1 MIWVKYEGSCWAFSA
16 VAAVEGIHQIKT
28 KRLES
33 LSEQELVDC
42 DRVDNG
48 CNGGFMGDAFKFIIE
63 NRGITTESMYPYR
76 RDNGTCRTK
85 NIENDRKVKITGY
98 DNVRKDES
106 ALLKAVSNQ
115 PVSVGIDASGLPMRF
130 YDSGF
135 FTGNCGTKIDHG
147 VTVVGYGT
155 TEDGTNY
162 WLAKNSWGTSWG
174 ENGYIRMQGDVQAKE
189 GLCGIAKQ
197 ASYPTI

>member
-1 MIWVKYEGSCWAFSA
+1 MKYEGSCWAFSA

-76 RDNGTCRTK
+76 GDNGTCRTK

>member
-1 MIWVKYEGSCWAFSA
+1 MKYEGSCWAFSA

-63 NRGITTESMYPYR
+63 NRGITTEPMYPYR
-76 RDNGTCRTK
+76 GDNGTCRTK

>member
-1 MIWVKYEGSCWAFSA
+1 MKYEGSCWAFSA

-63 NRGITTESMYPYR
+63 NRGITTEPMYPYR
-76 RDNGTCRTK
+76 GDNGTCRTK
-85 NIENDRKVKITGY
+85 NIENDHKVKITGY
-98 DNVRKDES
+98 ENVPKDES

-155 TEDGTNY
+155 TEDGTNFTG
-162 WLAKNSWGTSWG
+162 WRRIHG
-174 ENGYIRMQGDVQAKE
+174 ELHGVKMDISECKE
-189 GLCGIAKQ
+189 TFKLRKVSVALPSKLLIPQ
-197 ASYPTI
+197 FS

>member
-1 MIWVKYEGSCWAFSA
+1 MKYEGSCWAFSA

-76 RDNGTCRTK
+76 GDDNGTCRTK

-147 VTVVGYGT
+147 VTVVSYGT